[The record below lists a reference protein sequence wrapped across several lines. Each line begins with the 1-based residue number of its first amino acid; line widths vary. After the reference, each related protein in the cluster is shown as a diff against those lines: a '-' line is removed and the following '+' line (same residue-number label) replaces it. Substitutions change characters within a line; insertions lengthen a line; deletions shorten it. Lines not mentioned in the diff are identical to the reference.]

1 MNRLTTMA
9 AAAAF
14 AVFTVNI
21 AHAADKIPDATFDL
35 SGGSIAVGVGY
46 SWGKGTLHYK
56 GSDYS
61 FAVNGLTVLDVGAQQ
76 ISATGEVYQ
85 LAAVEDFGGSYNGVA
100 AGAALVYGG
109 STGIME
115 NRKGVVIRIHS
126 NTTGADLNLS
136 GNAIDLK
143 LR

>member
-14 AVFTVNI
+14 AVFTINL

-35 SGGSIAVGVGY
+35 SGGSIAAGVGY
-46 SWGKGTLHYK
+46 TWGKGTLHYN

-61 FAVNGLTVLDVGAQQ
+61 FSVNGLSVLDVGAQQ
-76 ISATGEVYQ
+76 ISATGEVFQ
-85 LAAVEDFGGSYNGVA
+85 LASVDDFAGSYSGVA

-115 NRKGVVIRIHS
+115 NHKGVVIRIHS

-136 GNAIDLK
+136 GNTIDLK